1 MATVNDG
8 RVLILGAGGPV
19 GAAAI
24 SALKDHYQLLI
35 TDSRPMHEAAQ
46 GPRQSARAPLPE
58 LLDKPHENRVVDVS
72 DYNDVLDAVKGV
84 DAVINLTVLRPH
96 PVLAFHVNMI
106 GAYNVAKACCV
117 CSTKRLIHTGPFHSN
132 LGYDSDWWNDFRV
145 SDDIPIHPADDLYAM
160 TKYLSNDIT
169 RIFAEAHELE
179 VLTFLYCA
187 FRPREILPEEYGK
200 GVHTHSISW
209 EDTGEGLLYGL
220 RARSM
225 PSFYETFFMC
235 TRLPHGKYLPEKT
248 KRLLDW
254 EPSDSFDDL
263 IKRVDS

>member
-1 MATVNDG
+1 MATVNNG

-24 SALKDHYQLLI
+24 ASLKDHYELLV
-35 TDSRPMHEAAQ
+35 TDSRPMAEAAA

-58 LLDKPHENRVVDVS
+58 LLGAPHENRVVDVS
-72 DYNDVLDAVKGV
+72 NYDQVFSAINEV

-106 GAYNVAKACCV
+106 GAYNVAKACAACRI
-117 CSTKRLIHTGPFHSN
+117 KRLIHTGPFHSN

-169 RIFAEAHELE
+169 RIFAETHELE
-179 VLTFLYCA
+179 VLTFLYCS
-187 FRPREILPEEYGK
+187 FRPREVLPEEFGK
-200 GVHTHSISW
+200 GIHTHSISW
-209 EDTGEGLLYGL
+209 EDTGEGFFHGL
-220 RARSM
+220 RASPM
-225 PSFYETFFMC
+225 PSVYETFFMC
-235 TRLPHGKYLPEKT
+235 TRLPHEKYIPEKV
-248 KRLLDW
+248 KRLLGW
-254 EPSDSFDDL
+254 EPQDRFQQLFTRKDS
-263 IKRVDS
+263 